1 MDLYHIFIGVAA
13 GRLRFSRKRVQCGH
27 ISYTVPGS
35 PGNGALAYAD
45 PHLRVMTACKVMAEI
60 LRVGHV

>member
-13 GRLRFSRKRVQCGH
+13 TVSTLAPKRAPIGH

-35 PGNGALAYAD
+35 PGNGALAYID
-45 PHLRVMTACKVMAEI
+45 PHPRVMTP
-60 LRVGHV
+60 

>member
-13 GRLRFSRKRVQCGH
+13 GRLRFSLKRVQCGH

-35 PGNGALAYAD
+35 PGNGLFFYGRTDIRESDAK
-45 PHLRVMTACKVMAEI
+45 KVMAEI
-60 LRVGHV
+60 LRMGHV

>member
-13 GRLRFSRKRVQCGH
+13 GRLRFSLKRVQCGH

-35 PGNGALAYAD
+35 PGNGALPYAP
-45 PHLRVMTACKVMAEI
+45 PHIRESDAKKVMAKI

>member
-35 PGNGALAYAD
+35 PGNGLCSYID
-45 PHLRVMTACKVMAEI
+45 PHIRESDAKKVMAEI
-60 LRVGHV
+60 LRMGHV

>member
-13 GRLRFSRKRVQCGH
+13 TVSTITLKRAPIGH

-35 PGNGALAYAD
+35 PGNGLPPNAPPDTCESDAK
-45 PHLRVMTACKVMAEI
+45 KVMAEI

>member
-13 GRLRFSRKRVQCGH
+13 TVSTLALKRAPIGH

-35 PGNGALAYAD
+35 PGNGLVFYID
-45 PHLRVMTACKVMAEI
+45 PHIRESDAKKVIAEI
-60 LRVGHV
+60 LRMGHV

>member
-13 GRLRFSRKRVQCGH
+13 TVSTITLKRVQCGH

-35 PGNGALAYAD
+35 PGNGALAYSP
-45 PHLRVMTACKVMAEI
+45 PHPRVMTPCKVMAEI
-60 LRVGHV
+60 LRVGHG

>member
-13 GRLRFSRKRVQCGH
+13 TVSTLALKRAPIGH

-35 PGNGALAYAD
+35 PGNGALPYAPPD
-45 PHLRVMTACKVMAEI
+45 IRVMTPCKVMAEI
-60 LRVGHV
+60 LRVGHG

>member
-13 GRLRFSRKRVQCGH
+13 GRLRFSPKRAPIGH

-35 PGNGALAYAD
+35 PGNGLVPTAYPDIRESDAK
-45 PHLRVMTACKVMAEI
+45 KVMAEI
-60 LRVGHV
+60 LRVGHG